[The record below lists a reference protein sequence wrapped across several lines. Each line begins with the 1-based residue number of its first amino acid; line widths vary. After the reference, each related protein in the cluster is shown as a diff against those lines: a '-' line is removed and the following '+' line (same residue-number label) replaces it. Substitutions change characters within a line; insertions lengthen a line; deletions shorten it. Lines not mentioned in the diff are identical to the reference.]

1 MTAHEAHT
9 MGANTAVV
17 GEGMDLMGGTHRSV
31 RVGARERATA
41 LMGDPTGQRE
51 RGRAGHVADRLVPP
65 VSGRRCA
72 HGRQAVL
79 DWAKRL

>member
-1 MTAHEAHT
+1 
-9 MGANTAVV
+9 MGANAAVV

-51 RGRAGHVADRLVPP
+51 REDERGTSPTGWSHLSAGAGARAGDKL
-65 VSGRRCA
+65 C
-72 HGRQAVL
+72 
-79 DWAKRL
+79 